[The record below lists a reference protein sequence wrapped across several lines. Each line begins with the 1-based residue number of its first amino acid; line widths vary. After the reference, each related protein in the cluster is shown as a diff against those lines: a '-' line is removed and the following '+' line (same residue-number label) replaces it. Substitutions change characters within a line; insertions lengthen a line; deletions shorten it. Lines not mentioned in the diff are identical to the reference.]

1 MGFRAAWYRLRMPF
15 DSSDILGRQME
26 SHYSAG
32 QFFWRGKSGVS
43 IINNNDN
50 TFTIDA
56 TLRIQKNGNGD
67 VKASGVLDHK
77 VFPPT
82 FEGYLLQP

>member
-1 MGFRAAWYRLRMPF
+1 MIEG
-15 DSSDILGRQME
+15 
-26 SHYSAG
+26 
-32 QFFWRGKSGVS
+32 S
-43 IINNNDN
+43 IINNDDN
-50 TFTIDA
+50 TFKIDA
-56 TLRIQKNGNGD
+56 TLSIQKNGNGD